1 MKSEWAIWRDVFSP
15 DECDSILGRS
25 IGLSEIEANQGLNG
39 ENPDRSYRRSK
50 IKWMHEDIYR
60 DVFEKMWNLTNKVNR
75 DFFGFHID
83 NLEFM
88 QLGEYHEG
96 DRGEYKR
103 HHDVF
108 WLNGTDKHRKLSVVL
123 QLTDPKKYEGGRLT
137 LNVQNEEPKDYFNQ
151 GTVIWFPSFIEHWVT
166 PVTKGVRNSV
176 VCWFEGPDWR

>member
-1 MKSEWAIWRDVFSP
+1 MNAEWAIWRNAFSS
-15 DECDSILGRS
+15 DECKSIIDRS
-25 IGLSEIEANQGLNG
+25 INLPVIQANQGLNG
-39 ENPDRSYRRSK
+39 ENPDLSYRRSK
-50 IKWMHEDIYR
+50 VKWMKQDIYC
-60 DVFEKMWNLTNKVNR
+60 DVFERMWILTTQVNR

-83 NLEFM
+83 NLEYM
-88 QLGEYHEG
+88 QLGEYHEK

-108 WLNGTDKHRKLSVVL
+108 WLNETDKHRKLSVVL
-123 QLTDPKKYEGGRLT
+123 QLTDPNTYEGGRLT
-137 LNVQNEEPKDYFNQ
+137 LDVQNEKPQDYFEQ